1 MSIPEGS
8 SATAAS
14 STSSWRWN
22 PPRTSNAAEKAKVS
36 RESDEDLFRCPRWRE
51 VREGS
56 EEGNGGAV
64 KPRKGRNPADREHRR
79 LKRLLR
85 NRVSAQQARER
96 KKVYENELESKAKE
110 LDEKNARLE
119 QEISTLINENN
130 MLRKVLL
137 NTRPKVNES
146 MEPPNEQAGG
156 TQPQKGDE
164 GVGKSVPLW
173 GLPFVSVHGRDPN
186 GGWGDL

>member
-14 STSSWRWN
+14 STSSWRWS
-22 PPRTSNAAEKAKVS
+22 PPRTSNAAEKAKVE
-36 RESDEDLFRCPRWRE
+36 ESDEDLFMVPE
-51 VREGS
+51 VEGGS
-56 EEGNGGAV
+56 GGEAQKSGAGGAV
-64 KPRKGRNPADREHRR
+64 KPRKGRNPADREYRR

-96 KKVYENELESKAKE
+96 KKVYENDLEAKAKE

-146 MEPPNEQAGG
+146 MEPPNEQSG
-156 TQPQKGDE
+156 
-164 GVGKSVPLW
+164 
-173 GLPFVSVHGRDPN
+173 N
-186 GGWGDL
+186 I